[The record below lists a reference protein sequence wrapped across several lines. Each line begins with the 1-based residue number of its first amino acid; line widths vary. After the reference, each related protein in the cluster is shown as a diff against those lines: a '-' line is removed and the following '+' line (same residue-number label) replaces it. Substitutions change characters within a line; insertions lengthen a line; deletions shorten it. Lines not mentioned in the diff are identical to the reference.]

1 MDGCCSGGLEWNCPR
16 LPGFGV
22 VPDDCGGGV
31 PVTVCMS
38 PGVLGLLTVV
48 MLSQRPLLVLPAG
61 RGDDVCDAGG
71 RFDMTT
77 ELDMGL
83 VTSDEGIP
91 E

>member
-1 MDGCCSGGLEWNCPR
+1 
-16 LPGFGV
+16 
-22 VPDDCGGGV
+22 
-31 PVTVCMS
+31 MS

-61 RGDDVCDAGG
+61 RGDEACDAGG
-71 RFDMTT
+71 RFDMAT
-77 ELDMGL
+77 ELDMGG